1 MVEKGCFWAKSGK
14 EVKITRFN
22 ESGLMRW
29 GWLLM
34 MGGEGTIFTHAL
46 FFWTQLTVLLVIAF
60 GTALIT
66 YAFQSGLAPLGA
78 GMNWMNFGHK
88 DIAEVYEVLDLI
100 DLTPRRPS
108 SPRSPASPIPWL
120 VRNKLFS
127 SCSTVCRLQISPI
140 LGTL

>member
-1 MVEKGCFWAKSGK
+1 MTGK
-14 EVKITRFN
+14 ESSEGNIALSTLHTLEQCVNSDWFIVD
-22 ESGLMRW
+22 ESSIWKRARSS
-29 GWLLM
+29 
-34 MGGEGTIFTHAL
+34 GEPPPGE
-46 FFWTQLTVLLVIAF
+46 
-60 GTALIT
+60 LIT
-66 YAFQSGLAPLGA
+66 DAFQSGLAPLGA

-120 VRNKLFS
+120 VRNKC